1 MMKKY
6 DEPLFVS
13 FLMVDGECIAAVP
26 LDYIQE
32 GIITKGTDLKGI
44 ARIYKKKIIE
54 LNKMLKIIELNK
66 SQKIALSSLLMWDF
80 GDKILSLVDSIN
92 SKNFEIDNLY
102 EHLIR
107 DLGRKRMWLEKVIIF
122 RRNLP
127 NRQLIPHDLKWS
139 VCRDAPKKS
148 AKLILK
154 GEIPTGVKK
163 KK

>member
-1 MMKKY
+1 MKKD

-13 FLMVDGECIAAVP
+13 FRMIDDECIAAVP

-44 ARIYKKKIIE
+44 AKIYKKKIFS
-54 LNKMLKIIELNK
+54 LKKMLEQIEINK
-66 SQKIALSSLLMWDF
+66 LQKVAVSSLFMWDF
-80 GDKILSLVDSIN
+80 GDKILSLVDAIN

-107 DLGRKRMWLEKVIIF
+107 DLDRKRGWLEKVIIF
-122 RRNLP
+122 RRSIP
-127 NRQLIPHDLKWS
+127 TRQLIPDDLKWS

-154 GEIPTGVKK
+154 GGIPTGVKK
-163 KK
+163 NK

>member
-1 MMKKY
+1 MKKY

-13 FLMVDGECIAAVP
+13 FRFVGDECIAAVP
-26 LDYIQE
+26 LEYIQQ

-54 LNKMLKIIELNK
+54 LKNMLKIIELNK

-107 DLGRKRMWLEKVIIF
+107 DLDRKRMWLEKVIIF

-148 AKLILK
+148 AESILNGK
-154 GEIPTGVKK
+154 TPKRRTKK
-163 KK
+163 K